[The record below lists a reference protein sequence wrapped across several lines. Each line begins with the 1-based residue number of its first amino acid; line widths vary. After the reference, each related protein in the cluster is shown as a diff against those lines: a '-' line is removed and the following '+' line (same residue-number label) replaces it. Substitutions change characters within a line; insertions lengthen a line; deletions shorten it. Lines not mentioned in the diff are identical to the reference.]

1 MIGMIWK
8 RRRRKAVD
16 EQKVEN
22 KAPTTLTT
30 NKGKIKKELI
40 KCMII
45 LYMRFSILQGDPLID
60 FMNTQNLIKKNMGEL
75 SYDSAFCLVL
85 RNITILR
92 RRKASYL
99 YGSIWPSVR
108 M

>member
-30 NKGKIKKELI
+30 NKGKIKKRAYE
-40 KCMII
+40 MHD
-45 LYMRFSILQGDPLID
+45 YPYPVYEVFHSSR
-60 FMNTQNLIKKNMGEL
+60 
-75 SYDSAFCLVL
+75 
-85 RNITILR
+85 
-92 RRKASYL
+92 
-99 YGSIWPSVR
+99 
-108 M
+108 